1 MYLSVSLFWSSKTI
15 SLTAFVDSG
24 AIGGNYISR
33 SFAQSQ
39 DIPCSPSSS
48 IPIVDFTGS
57 PSSASSSSTD
67 FIKLHVG
74 PHHSEMIS
82 FIVLD
87 DCRHSLIL
95 GYDWLF
101 KHNPS
106 TDWVKPS
113 LTFSRCFCNGLPSST
128 PIFGSPLSLTPPP
141 SPLQSRPPTPVAI
154 KSLPNEEFYDD
165 SDDEADDSD
174 TISLLIPAPYR
185 NFADVFSEKSAN
197 IIPSHRQFDC
207 AIDFTDPKAVPPH
220 LPIYSLSPLETKA
233 LDSYLD
239 SELTKGF
246 IRPSKSPA
254 AAPIFFVPK
263 KSGELRPCVNYTALN
278 ALTVKHR
285 GPLPLIRDILTRLSS
300 ARCFSKIDLR
310 GAYNLV
316 RMRPGD
322 EWKTAFRCH
331 RGHFEYLVMPFGLTN
346 APAIFQAMMI
356 FSDILDVF
364 VVVYLDD
371 ILIFSPSLDDHR
383 HHVANV
389 LSRLRS
395 HNLFAKLSKCS
406 FDQDNVEFLGH
417 SISPFGISP
426 LPEKV
431 SAVTAWPKPSSVKD
445 VQQFVGFT
453 NYYRSFIPDYS
464 ALATPL
470 TDLTKKNTPF
480 HWSKDCENAFQKLKS
495 SITSGPVLRHPD
507 PSLPFTVESDASDFA
522 MGAVLSQPSV
532 DNPEILHP
540 VAFFSRKLETAER
553 NYDVHDK
560 ELIAIICALEHWRH
574 FLVGSPFL
582 ISVLCDHRN
591 LIFFQS
597 RRILKPRHARWVNRL
612 SPFKYSLLY
621 RPGSL
626 NAAADALSRRSDFAP
641 SEGEGGTF
649 NTSQNSF
656 VVLPQA
662 LFINSLS
669 PVPSSITPRTPITS
683 SDMKLEILR
692 CRHDAPA
699 AGHPGRSRTFE
710 LIARDYVWDN
720 MRQEIY
726 DYVDRCDTC
735 QRNKSPRHKPF
746 GLLQPLPVPPRPWS
760 SLSMDFIVKLPKS
773 KGFDSIFV
781 VVCRLTKQAHFIPCK
796 ESMSSSDLADLYIN
810 NIFKLHGLPDDIVSD
825 RGPVFRSKF
834 WLSLLEALNIKSKLS
849 TTFHP
854 QTDGQT
860 ERVNQSIEQ
869 YLRCYINFSQD
880 DWCRLLPHAEFAY
893 NNTMSSTT
901 KVSPFFAN
909 LGFHP
914 RMEYCFPPN
923 LNTPAVHDHLKTLQD
938 LFPVLKNELKH
949 AQDRMKHYADNHR
962 QDHSFKVS
970 DSVWLLNR
978 NIRSLRPS
986 VKLDHKR
993 LGPFKIVKQINSVT
1007 FELDLPPSY
1016 RIHNAFHV
1024 SLLEPVSEEFL
1035 KNQIPPPTPVA
1046 IAATEEYYV
1055 NKLLDIKYID
1065 GSPFYL
1071 VNWYGFSD
1079 ADNTWEPIECL
1090 TGCDELLQEF
1100 HALRDPVNLAVHST
1114 HLSPPSS

>member
-1 MYLSVSLFWSSKTI
+1 
-15 SLTAFVDSG
+15 
-24 AIGGNYISR
+24 
-33 SFAQSQ
+33 
-39 DIPCSPSSS
+39 
-48 IPIVDFTGS
+48 
-57 PSSASSSSTD
+57 
-67 FIKLHVG
+67 
-74 PHHSEMIS
+74 MIS

-87 DCRHSLIL
+87 DCHHSLIL
-95 GYDWLF
+95 GYDCWLF
-101 KHNPS
+101 SHNPS
-106 TDWVKPS
+106 TD
-113 LTFSRCFCNGLPSST
+113 SRCFCNGLPFSI
-128 PIFGSPLSLTPPP
+128 PIVGVPLSLTLPP
-141 SPLQSRPPTPVAI
+141 SPVKSRT
-154 KSLPNEEFYDD
+154 EEFYDD
-165 SDDEADDSD
+165 SDDEPDDSL
-174 TISLLIPAPYR
+174 TISKLLPAPYR
-185 NFADVFSEKSAN
+185 EFADVFSEKSAN
-197 IIPSHRQFDC
+197 LLPSHRPFDC
-207 AIDFTDPKAVPPH
+207 AIDFDNPKSVPPH

-239 SELTKGF
+239 SELSKGF

-254 AAPIFFVPK
+254 AAPIFFVSK

-278 ALTVKHR
+278 ALTTKNR
-285 GPLPLIRDILTRLSS
+285 GPLPLIRDLLTRLSS
-300 ARCFSKIDLR
+300 AKYFSKIDLR

-346 APAIFQAMMI
+346 APAIFQSMMNSI

-371 ILIFSPSLDDHR
+371 ILIFSPSFDDHR
-383 HHVANV
+383 VHVSNV
-389 LSRLRS
+389 LSRLSS

-417 SISPFGISP
+417 SISAFGISP

-431 SAVTAWPKPSSVKD
+431 SAVTSWPTPSTVKD

-464 ALATPL
+464 ALANPL
-470 TDLTKKNTPF
+470 TNLTKKSTPF
-480 HWSKDCENAFQKLKS
+480 FWSAECDTAFHQLKL

-507 PSLPFTVESDASDFA
+507 PALPFTVETDASDFA

-532 DNPEILHP
+532 ENPDILHP
-540 VAFFSRKLETAER
+540 VAFFSRKLEPAER

-560 ELIAIICALEHWRH
+560 ELLAIICSLENWRH
-574 FLVGSPFL
+574 FLVGSPFVV
-582 ISVLCDHRN
+582 SVVCDHRN

-612 SPFKYSLLY
+612 SPFKISLLY
-621 RPGSL
+621 RPGTL
-626 NAAADALSRRSDFAP
+626 NAAADALSRRSEFAP
-641 SEGEGGTF
+641 SGGEGIITG
-649 NTSQNSF
+649 TSQNSF
-656 VVLPQA
+656 VVLLNS

-669 PVPSSITPRTPITS
+669 PVISSIPLRSQVIS
-683 SDMKLEILR
+683 NEDKFEILR

-746 GLLQPLPVPPRPWS
+746 GLLQPLPVPSRPWS

-781 VVCRLTKQAHFIPCK
+781 VVCRFTKQAHFIPCK

-834 WLSLLEALNIKSKLS
+834 WLSLLESLKIKSKLS
-849 TTFHP
+849 TAFHP

-869 YLRCYINFSQD
+869 YLRCYTNFSQD
-880 DWCRLLPHAEFAY
+880 DWSRLLPHAEFAY

-914 RMEYCFPPN
+914 RMEYCFSSNP
-923 LNTPAVHDHLKTLQD
+923 NTPAVQDHLKTLQD
-938 LFPVLKNELKH
+938 LFPILKDELRH
-949 AQDRMKHYADNHR
+949 AQDRMKFYADKDR
-962 QDHSFKVS
+962 QDHSFKIN

-986 VKLDHKR
+986 SKLDHKR
-993 LGPFKIVKQINSVT
+993 LGPFRIVKQINPVT
-1007 FELDLPPSY
+1007 FELELPSSY

-1024 SLLEPVSEEFL
+1024 SLLEPVSAEYS
-1035 KNQIPPPTPVA
+1035 KNQTPPPPPVP
-1046 IAATEEYYV
+1046 IAEAEEYYV
-1055 NKLLDIKYID
+1055 NKLI
-1065 GSPFYL
+1065 
-1071 VNWYGFSD
+1071 
-1079 ADNTWEPIECL
+1079 
-1090 TGCDELLQEF
+1090 
-1100 HALRDPVNLAVHST
+1100 H
-1114 HLSPPSS
+1114 